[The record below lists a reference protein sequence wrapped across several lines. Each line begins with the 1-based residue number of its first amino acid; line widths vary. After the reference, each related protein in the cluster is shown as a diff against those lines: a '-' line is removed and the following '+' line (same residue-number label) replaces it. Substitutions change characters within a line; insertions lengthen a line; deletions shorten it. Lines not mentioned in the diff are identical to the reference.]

1 MSGPIAAIICTEYSQ
16 RMLLGLTLGERVLLA
31 LKYSG
36 VERVV
41 FLGQGPQP
49 QCERAALS
57 ILDFGR
63 TE

>member
-1 MSGPIAAIICTEYSQ
+1 
-16 RMLLGLTLGERVLLA
+16 MLLGLTLGERVLLA
-31 LKYSG
+31 LKSSG

-49 QCERAALS
+49 QCERAALYPR
-57 ILDFGR
+57 LVGR

>member
-16 RMLLGLTLGERVLLA
+16 ECSGLTLGERVLTA

-41 FLGQGPQP
+41 FGPRSQP
-49 QCERAALS
+49 SASTLPLYPRLV
-57 ILDFGR
+57 GR